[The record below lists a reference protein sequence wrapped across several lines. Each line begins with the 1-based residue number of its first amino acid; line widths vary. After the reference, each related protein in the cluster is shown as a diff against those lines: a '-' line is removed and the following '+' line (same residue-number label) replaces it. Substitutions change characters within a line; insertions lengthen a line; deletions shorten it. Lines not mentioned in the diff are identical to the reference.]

1 MVGIQVTG
9 KRLGIIGFDM
19 EIRYNDVKQMPSSP
33 DAIPATVLLEHVHHC
48 SFHTVLKTITT
59 GIVGLMIPVAN
70 FGLSNKFFAFLYG
83 FVIIEYQTGEVSHND
98 DPEGNRL

>member
-1 MVGIQVTG
+1 
-9 KRLGIIGFDM
+9 M
-19 EIRYNDVKQMPSSP
+19 EIHYNDIKQMPSPP
-33 DAIPATVLLEHVHHC
+33 DVNPATALLEHVHHC

-83 FVIIEYQTGEVSHND
+83 FVIIECQTGEVSHND
-98 DPEGNRL
+98 DPEGNRM